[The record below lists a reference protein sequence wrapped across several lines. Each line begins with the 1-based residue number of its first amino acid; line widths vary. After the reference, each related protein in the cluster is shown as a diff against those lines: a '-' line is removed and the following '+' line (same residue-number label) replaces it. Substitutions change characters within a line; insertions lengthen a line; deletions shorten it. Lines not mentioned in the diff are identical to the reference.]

1 MKKVEFCF
9 KVVDTHVNYVISCE
23 KDNGNIILKQ
33 DINSDPVVSELT
45 WSEFSEEICDVYST
59 INVTVIAT
67 NGDNK
72 VYYNCNILAGD
83 SDVIPSIVEMKK
95 SFISKMMREDVY
107 VFPASSYPIMSI
119 DDMIEEVRLFLE
131 LEVSRCG

>member
-9 KVVDTHVNYVISCE
+9 KVVDTGINYVLSCD

-33 DINSDPVVSELT
+33 DFDSDQIVTELAFY
-45 WSEFSEEICDVYST
+45 EFKKEICDVYST

-107 VFPASSYPIMSI
+107 VFPASSSPIISI
-119 DDMIEEVRLFLE
+119 DEMIDEVRLFLE
-131 LEVSRCG
+131 LEVA